1 MRDEPRVQI
10 IGLGSPYGADRLGWM
25 AIDQLQAGGF
35 PQRFPPGLLHLG
47 SCPSPAHLPA
57 LIEPGAALL
66 LIDALQGV
74 PLGDIVRLSW
84 RELAQ
89 APLLSGS
96 HGLGLREI
104 LPLIESLYGLPAQAV
119 LFGIGMGDAAQAP
132 EGLPAAALTQLEREL
147 ALTLSQLHVLPC
159 AEGGPS
165 SRTS

>member
-1 MRDEPRVQI
+1 MRRPHRVQV

-25 AIDQLQAGGF
+25 AVDQLQAGGF
-35 PQRFPPGLLHLG
+35 QERFPPGLLHLG
-47 SCPSPAHLPA
+47 SCPSPAYLPA
-57 LIEPGAALL
+57 LIEPDTVLL

-104 LPLIESLYGLPAQAV
+104 LPLIESLYGLPEQAI
-119 LFGIGMGDAAQAP
+119 LFGIGMGDAAHAP
-132 EGLPAAALTQLEREL
+132 KDLPAAALTQLEREL
-147 ALTLSQLHVLPC
+147 ELTLSQLHVLPC
-159 AEGGPS
+159 AEGCPPS
-165 SRTS
+165 RSS